1 MIDYHLH
8 VIAHGD
14 RPMTVENI
22 LRYCEVAKERGVSQ
36 MGITEHDRY
45 LEEIDLAAFQEA
57 RELSHDVD
65 LRLGIEI
72 DFVPGAEERMDNDAT
87 ALPYDYVIGSV
98 HRVDNEEVDRA
109 TDQRIYDRY
118 ETYDLYAAYYANVRK
133 AALSGRFE
141 VLGHPDLIKIFR
153 HFPDRDITPI
163 LEETAD
169 AVAESGVVVDVNAA
183 GLRKPVG
190 EVYPAREFLE
200 DVPQERRPYRPLLG
214 CPRPG
219 TGRNG
224 LRHEPRAR
232 ARRRLPRGRHLQ
244 KPRAGDPPTMTEE
257 LFLKDSYTKE
267 FEARVVKLEGR
278 EVILDR
284 TAFYPGGGG
293 QPPDK
298 GSLGIGP
305 IEAMVVDV
313 RREGGEVVHV
323 MDKPIPDT
331 VRDLKGELDWGRR
344 FAHMRY
350 HTALHVLSG
359 VIWRNFDARVTG
371 GQMRADRARM
381 DFSFPGEWTADI
393 VGEIERLTND
403 ALAEE
408 RPVRVYELEREKAL
422 ANPDL
427 IRTQVNLVPERVR
440 RIRIVEIQ
448 GLDTQA
454 DGGTHVANTREV
466 GRIDITGHKSKGRQN
481 KRIEFVLR

>member
-1 MIDYHLH
+1 
-8 VIAHGD
+8 
-14 RPMTVENI
+14 
-22 LRYCEVAKERGVSQ
+22 
-36 MGITEHDRY
+36 
-45 LEEIDLAAFQEA
+45 
-57 RELSHDVD
+57 
-65 LRLGIEI
+65 
-72 DFVPGAEERMDNDAT
+72 
-87 ALPYDYVIGSV
+87 
-98 HRVDNEEVDRA
+98 
-109 TDQRIYDRY
+109 
-118 ETYDLYAAYYANVRK
+118 
-133 AALSGRFE
+133 
-141 VLGHPDLIKIFR
+141 
-153 HFPDRDITPI
+153 
-163 LEETAD
+163 
-169 AVAESGVVVDVNAA
+169 
-183 GLRKPVG
+183 
-190 EVYPAREFLE
+190 
-200 DVPQERRPYRPLLG
+200 
-214 CPRPG
+214 
-219 TGRNG
+219 
-224 LRHEPRAR
+224 
-232 ARRRLPRGRHLQ
+232 
-244 KPRAGDPPTMTEE
+244 MTEE
-257 LFLKDSYTKE
+257 LFLKDSYTKV

-284 TAFYPGGGG
+284 TVFYPGGGG

-313 RREGGEVVHV
+313 RREGGEIVHV

-331 VRDLKGELDWGRR
+331 VQDLKCALDWRRR

-381 DFSFPGEWTADI
+381 DFSFPGEWTVDI
-393 VGEIERLTND
+393 VDEIERLTND

-408 RPVRVYELEREKAL
+408 RPVKVYELEREKAL

-481 KRIEFVLR
+481 KRIEFVLQ